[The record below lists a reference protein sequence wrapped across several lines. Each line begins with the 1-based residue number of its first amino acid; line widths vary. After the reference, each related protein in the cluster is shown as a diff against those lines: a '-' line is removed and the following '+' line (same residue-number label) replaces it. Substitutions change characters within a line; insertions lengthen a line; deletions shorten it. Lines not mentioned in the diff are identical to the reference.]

1 MVEAQRS
8 RVGVDVKA
16 LVDKVLGRYA
26 TDFGTLRELI
36 QNADDAGAT
45 SVAIEFVCEGGE
57 VTDVLVRNDGR
68 VFTTKDWDRVKT
80 IASGNPDA
88 EATGLFGVGFYSSF
102 SLTDT
107 PRIESGSQQMSFS
120 WESDELFTEKSP
132 RSVAS
137 EGTVVVLPIKPGCE
151 ARDWAKP
158 AELEKLQRTVA
169 STILFLETVKT
180 ILVRWT
186 VDGDVG
192 PHDFL
197 LERTISSVRSLP
209 HSSGHGS
216 GQHPPLFSM
225 PHQIDLSTVVLRA
238 SLTGEATQQWQMVQ
252 VSAKLAVT
260 PKTLLLKGTL
270 KGLAA
275 TLKKE
280 MPKSVRVRLTYDWPH
295 AGVPPDVFANVSTDG
310 GNGHIFIGAGRSDQR
325 CGAGFNVAGKFL
337 VTTERISLD
346 FQGRECSLWNRELL
360 MAAGAVARSYQE
372 DQEKSLAVGSLEG
385 WGVQVK
391 VLTKKKAPAA
401 SSPAPPTAET
411 PEKKPEDVLTPSRV
425 TLLKAHT
432 FSKSTPHPLV
442 GQKLSEAFLLNGS
455 NLVVPSTQGPM
466 PASEV
471 LWVAPEL
478 KDTLEFLGELPLVPP
493 SAEARGCQPFYE
505 QLRKAGALPTLDA
518 EQLNSQL
525 SSRVLS
531 ADAFTRLLK
540 WYVRARDTRLRDA
553 EAADRFRK
561 AVRFEDPSTPKGRR
575 LAELSHAHPSWLP
588 SELPTPPSTLPPSIA
603 ERLAEH
609 ERSALRLKE
618 LTFDEWWSFVVA
630 DGRCLESATTAPLV
644 LATICKHR
652 LARQDHDV
660 LEKLRSLRCVKCMVG
675 DAEEMTMSKP
685 AEAFLPS
692 AMLWQLRRLELPA
705 AALAGLTRGGELE
718 DLLLCL
724 GVRRL
729 PPLARLLDG
738 RESELGW
745 SHRELVEFLERAS
758 PHEADWEEL
767 GRAESE
773 AARELTRLLLPG
785 EAVLAL
791 VALHEPL
798 DDFAC
803 I

>member
-1 MVEAQRS
+1 MTR
-8 RVGVDVKA
+8 
-16 LVDKVLGRYA
+16 
-26 TDFGTLRELI
+26 
-36 QNADDAGAT
+36 
-45 SVAIEFVCEGGE
+45 
-57 VTDVLVRNDGR
+57 
-68 VFTTKDWDRVKT
+68 
-80 IASGNPDA
+80 
-88 EATGLFGVGFYSSF
+88 
-102 SLTDT
+102 
-107 PRIESGSQQMSFS
+107 
-120 WESDELFTEKSP
+120 
-132 RSVAS
+132 
-137 EGTVVVLPIKPGCE
+137 
-151 ARDWAKP
+151 
-158 AELEKLQRTVA
+158 
-169 STILFLETVKT
+169 
-180 ILVRWT
+180 
-186 VDGDVG
+186 
-192 PHDFL
+192 
-197 LERTISSVRSLP
+197 
-209 HSSGHGS
+209 
-216 GQHPPLFSM
+216 
-225 PHQIDLSTVVLRA
+225 
-238 SLTGEATQQWQMVQ
+238 
-252 VSAKLAVT
+252 
-260 PKTLLLKGTL
+260 TL
-270 KGLAA
+270 KGLAT
-275 TLKKE
+275 TLKKH

-391 VLTKKKAPAA
+391 VLTKKKNSPAA

-455 NLVVPSTQGPM
+455 NLVVPSTQGPR
-466 PASEV
+466 PASAV

-540 WYVRARDTRLRDA
+540 WYVRARDTRLLRDA

-561 AVRFEDPSTPKGRR
+561 AVRFEDASTPKGRR
-575 LAELSHAHPSWLP
+575 LADLSHSHPSWLP
-588 SELPTPPSTLPPSIA
+588 SKLPTPPSTLPPSIA

-618 LTFDEWWSFVVA
+618 LTFDEWWRFVVGRRPLPRERC
-630 DGRCLESATTAPLV
+630 DGAARARHDLQDTGWRGRTT
-644 LATICKHR
+644 TCS
-652 LARQDHDV
+652 
-660 LEKLRSLRCVKCMVG
+660 RSFALRCVPCQVG

-692 AMLWQLRRLELPA
+692 VMLEQLRRLELPV

-773 AARELTRLLLPG
+773 AAQELTRLLLPG

-791 VALHEPL
+791 GLATLPWDGAPPNAVQRALLLKLGVNEHPPLATLLTSCRGRERRRREGGRSGGRVPVPARRRRVHRLRSRRRAGDHSDGRRPARPTVGMLHQRVPVAPRLPTRRSLVGGRKARRGARSAGEAADRRMRRAAAHGTTG
-798 DDFAC
+798 
-803 I
+803 